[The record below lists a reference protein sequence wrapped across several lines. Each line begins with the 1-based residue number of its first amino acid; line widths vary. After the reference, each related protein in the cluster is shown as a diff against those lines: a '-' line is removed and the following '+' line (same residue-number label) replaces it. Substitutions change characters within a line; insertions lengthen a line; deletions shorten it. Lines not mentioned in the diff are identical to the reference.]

1 VDLTRTA
8 LRPRWTWATARAL
21 LASLGCV
28 LVALVFASER
38 EPIVQTVDLLVPLA
52 PATVRI
58 AGKTHVVHELH
69 ITNVLA
75 VDVSIVRIQI
85 LRVEP
90 PDVSIADYRDDEV
103 RKRIGRPGL
112 RRDIANPQVVG
123 PGMRAVAYLWIEL
136 ADESKT
142 PAALR
147 HRIELDVLRETG
159 PVRVLVEGGSTLL
172 VSKAPVSLSPPLRGG
187 PWTAIYDPLMLG
199 GHRTALYAL
208 DGRARIPGRFAI
220 DWIRLREGR
229 AIDDEYAGAD
239 WNGLGA
245 EVLAVADATVAAA
258 SDDIPD
264 NSRSAAW
271 PGASQLENASG
282 NYVALD
288 LGRGRFA
295 FYEHLMQ
302 GSVAVKAGDRVR
314 TGQVIGRLGNSGSSS
329 MGPHL
334 HFHVSDANSLL
345 GAEGLPFV
353 FTRFDELGAFASID
367 ALIGGEKWLPNHG
380 NQASA
385 RRLERPRPNAVIQF
399 L

>member
-1 VDLTRTA
+1 M
-8 LRPRWTWATARAL
+8 
-21 LASLGCV
+21 
-28 LVALVFASER
+28 ER
-38 EPIVQTVDLLVPLA
+38 EPIVQTVDLIVPLA

-58 AGKTHVVHELH
+58 AGKTHVVYELH
-69 ITNVLA
+69 ITNFLP
-75 VDVSIVRIQI
+75 VDVSIVRIQV
-85 LRVEP
+85 LRADRSDRP
-90 PDVSIADYRDDEV
+90 IADYRDDEV

-112 RRDIANPQVVG
+112 RRDHANPQVVG

-136 ADESKT
+136 ADDSVT
-142 PAALR
+142 PPALR
-147 HRIELDVLRETG
+147 HRMELDLRRETG
-159 PVRVLVEGGSTLL
+159 PVRAVVEGASTT
-172 VSKAPVSLSPPLRGG
+172 VSSDAPVPLSPPLRGG

-220 DWIRLREGR
+220 DWVRLREGR
-229 AIDDEYAGAD
+229 AIDNDESAQAAD

-264 NSRSAAW
+264 NTRSTTW
-271 PGASQLENASG
+271 PGASKLENASG

-295 FYEHLMQ
+295 FYEHLKQ
-302 GSVAVKAGDRVR
+302 GSVAVKAGDGVR

-345 GAEGLPFV
+345 GGEGLPFV
-353 FTRFDELGAFASID
+353 FTRFDDLGAFASID
-367 ALIGGEKWLPNHG
+367 ALMKGEKWLPHG
-380 NQASA
+380 GDQASV
-385 RRLERPRPNAVIQF
+385 RRLERPRANAVIQF
-399 L
+399 P